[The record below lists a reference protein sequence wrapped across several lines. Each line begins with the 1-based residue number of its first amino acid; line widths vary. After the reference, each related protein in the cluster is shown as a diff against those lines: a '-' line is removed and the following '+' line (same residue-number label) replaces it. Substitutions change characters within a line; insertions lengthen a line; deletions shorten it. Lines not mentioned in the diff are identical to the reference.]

1 METTANTKIRASDF
15 ECGKFILSVIFFNG
29 NIATFRRINT
39 PSDYLCNLCVPL
51 WPLWLSLG
59 LLVSATS
66 VVTVGFLIFP
76 LLTPFL
82 CVGEVFALVV
92 APRGCNHFQIFLLRF
107 PLKIVANSEI
117 SASHFSN
124 ACRAF
129 WQTIVWRCF
138 LSRTRRRVFSSS
150 CGSRSNVMFAG
161 WKFLASAWQM

>member
-92 APRGCNHFQIFLLRF
+92 APRGCNPISNIFASIPAENCRQLRNLCQ
-107 PLKIVANSEI
+107 P
-117 SASHFSN
+117 
-124 ACRAF
+124 
-129 WQTIVWRCF
+129 F
-138 LSRTRRRVFSSS
+138 LQ
-150 CGSRSNVMFAG
+150 C
-161 WKFLASAWQM
+161 